1 MNLWISLLALSAL
14 LATGPANAEVYKCR
28 TADGRVEYA
37 NTPCPSGANTLK
49 SVPDEKVSEASR
61 LQAEREVERMRD
73 YVEKREAAQRAE
85 SAAARQAAPATP
97 NAGGSASSGSGSNQ
111 SIDDCLRELDQQA
124 LPPLQR
130 VQMESACR
138 SRQPAQPVYVPV
150 PVPAFGGGFGGN
162 PLGRCIGEIE
172 GQNLPPAERQRRI
185 SQCETRYAIPSQP
198 LVVNKPAP
206 APAKPAPT
214 MSIGCVPGDKNCPKR

>member
-1 MNLWISLLALSAL
+1 MNHWISLLALSAL
-14 LATGPANAEVYKCR
+14 IATGPASAEVYKCR

-49 SVPDEKVSEASR
+49 SVPDEKVSETNR

-73 YVEKREAAQRAE
+73 YVEKREAAQRTE
-85 SAAARQAAPATP
+85 NSAARQAAQAAPT
-97 NAGGSASSGSGSNQ
+97 AGSGANSGAGSNQ
-111 SIDDCLRELDQQA
+111 SVDDCLRELDQQA
-124 LPPLQR
+124 LPPVQR

-150 PVPAFGGGFGGN
+150 PVPAFGGN

-172 GQNLPPAERQRRI
+172 EQNLPPAERQRRI
-185 SQCETRYAIPSQP
+185 SQCEARYAIPSQP
-198 LVVNKPAP
+198 PVASKPAP

-214 MSIGCVPGDKNCPKR
+214 ISIGCPPGDKNCPKR